1 MKAIEILKACLGVDE
16 RGQGKASIGLFHEVW
31 NKDTNIKPQTVNNY
45 NLNGPEL
52 DIVDL
57 GDFWQVNIKFTTELD
72 SRLQILWR
80 YINNVNEY
88 NQNFDYEHRTEEMPV
103 LVMNISPNEFNG
115 EYYLL
120 GINPIMIFPTAD
132 KIGEKALTIAFLFE
146 SDKLDAFSTAE
157 EAQQ

>member
-1 MKAIEILKACLGVDE
+1 MQANDILKACCGVDE
-16 RGQGKASIGLFHEVW
+16 LGAGKASVGLFHEVW

-45 NLNGPEL
+45 NIQGPE
-52 DIVDL
+52 IQINDL
-57 GDFWQVNIKFTTELD
+57 GDFWQVNIKFKTELD
-72 SRLQILWR
+72 SKLQILWR

-88 NQNFDYEHRTEEMPV
+88 NQKFDYENRKEEIPV
-103 LVMNISPNEFNG
+103 LVMNISPNEYNG

-132 KIGEKALTIAFLFE
+132 TLGDKALTISFIFD

-157 EAQQ
+157 EAQ